1 MGRTNQ
7 LLEQLFQEH
16 SDAIY
21 RYILLM
27 VNDREEAED
36 LMQEVFIK
44 ALKGLHSFKGE
55 SSYKTW
61 LYAIA
66 RNIIYDRSRKRKA
79 LLAVSDLLHSE
90 KPVELPH
97 EILEKKE
104 TVQLL
109 YRALLHLKLPYRE
122 IIILRKIK
130 GYPIQDTAEI
140 LGWSEAK
147 VKTTLH
153 RAIQALKKELLKK
166 GWEVDDTENSIGS

>member
-1 MGRTNQ
+1 
-7 LLEQLFQEH
+7 
-16 SDAIY
+16 
-21 RYILLM
+21 M

-44 ALKGLHSFKGE
+44 ALKGLHRFKGE

-79 LLAVSDLLHSE
+79 MLVVSDLLHPE

-97 EILEKKE
+97 EVLEKKE

-109 YRALLHLKLPYRE
+109 YRALLHLNLPYRE

-130 GYPIQDTAEI
+130 GYPIQETAEI

-166 GWEVDDTENSIGS
+166 GWEVDDTKNSIGS